1 MSHHERFDGRGYPR
15 GLVGDEIPL
24 MARIICVADAY
35 EAMIADRTYRKGISH
50 ELAISEI
57 QKCSNKQFDP
67 VVVDAFISLFK
78 S

>member
-1 MSHHERFDGRGYPR
+1 
-15 GLVGDEIPL
+15 